1 MTSFNIRNIAFR
13 HISTNLGRATR
24 AQKSATRAQFGATGR
39 KSEKCIKSK
48 IKLAVC
54 LGSFGFVWVRLG
66 SFGLVWARLDS
77 FGLIW
82 VRLGLSESG
91 FRLILAVC
99 PGFGAHIEN
108 LRCSKVW
115 GSAIESAIASNTV

>member
-1 MTSFNIRNIAFR
+1 ML
-13 HISTNLGRATR
+13 LGRNL
-24 AQKSATRAQFGATGR
+24 AQPGANLKSVSNLKSNLQFVWVR
-39 KSEKCIKSK
+39 
-48 IKLAVC
+48 